1 MIHQRLSL
9 ILATVAAV
17 RPLVSPAISRSA
29 FISSPASAPAETV
42 SPRSSRRPARLSE
55 RIGIGENHVSAKLS
69 PVRAMPRFKA
79 EVGRVLSASTA
90 RETDGTLIF
99 VDRQEFRPN
108 MTEEVMRVNCF
119 PPFAAAAALV
129 RSKRSKGLGV

>member
-1 MIHQRLSL
+1 MAAALHPWAACSRIHQRLSL

-29 FISSPASAPAETV
+29 FMSSPASAFAETVSSASAETV
-42 SPRSSRRPARLSE
+42 SPRSSHRPARPTE

-69 PVRAMPRFKA
+69 PVRAIPRLKT

-108 MTEEVMRVNCF
+108 MTEEE
-119 PPFAAAAALV
+119 
-129 RSKRSKGLGV
+129 